1 MIAALNDRD
10 RAVTVAAMQALGAM
24 RYERAIQALDN
35 LFRYYGKGDRAEAAL
50 DAVARIAH
58 PGSAPLLAAELTSKS
73 APIRGIAAEGL
84 IRIGDRAQITAVE
97 TALGTERNAGAALV
111 KDFAAALLSGAPIEP
126 IVSALTKPRLR
137 DQAKAYLV
145 DLVGPRLSA
154 FSVYAQDPDA
164 AIRRDIADV
173 LGLAED
179 LAALSLAESLLTDR
193 DQQVAKAAERAVAR
207 LRATTM

>member
-1 MIAALNDRD
+1 MQIEVFTLFP
-10 RAVTVAAMQALGAM
+10 AMFDGYLQESIL
-24 RYERAIQALDN
+24 
-35 LFRYYGKGDRAEAAL
+35 K
-50 DAVARIAH
+50 
-58 PGSAPLLAAELTSKS
+58 
-73 APIRGIAAEGL
+73 
-84 IRIGDRAQITAVE
+84 RAQQAGLLTVRLHNIRDYATDKHHVTDDIPYGGGGGMVMKPDPVFEAVE